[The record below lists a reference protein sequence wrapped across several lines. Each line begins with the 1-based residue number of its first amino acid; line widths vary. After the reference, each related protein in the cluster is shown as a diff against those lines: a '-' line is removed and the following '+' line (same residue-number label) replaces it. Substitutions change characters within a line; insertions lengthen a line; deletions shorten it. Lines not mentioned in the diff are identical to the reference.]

1 MFADIQHEY
10 MLCRV
15 SVFLIRFFISPRNSR
30 FRIWITLPLH
40 PASIYGFHMKTVR
53 FPYRERTVSNSKP
66 YGFDIENVKVCFLE
80 KQYDLHAKPN
90 GFFISF
96 ILR

>member
-10 MLCRV
+10 IALSGKCIPH
-15 SVFLIRFFISPRNSR
+15 LFFISPRNSR
-30 FRIWITLPLH
+30 FRIWITLSFH

-53 FPYRERTVSNSKP
+53 FPYRERTVSNSKS